1 MQPLEGHDMI
11 NKMMKLL
18 AGLCMGI
25 AASPASADAISDF
38 YKDKPLTIVIGGS
51 PGGGYDLL
59 ARTMARYMGNHIPGK
74 PTIIVKGMTGAG
86 GIIATKYIY
95 QTAPKDGSTISIA
108 NSNTPFEPLFGTK
121 EADYDATKFNY
132 LGSPGKETS
141 ILTVWHES
149 PINSLEDARK
159 TELKMGSSGN
169 NSTPSFYGRMLIET
183 LGIKM
188 KIIVGYPGQNDALLA
203 MEKGELDG
211 YPSAFYNSLMSTRP
225 TWIADRKVKLL
236 VQYGASPEK
245 ALPNVPFAPDL
256 VTNEEDKLL
265 WQAAVAPLALGRP
278 LLAPPNVPQE
288 RLAALRKAVEETFA
302 DKEFL
307 AEADKLQLG
316 VAEPISGQELQ
327 NIIERAYKTPPKV
340 IDRLRKIA
348 Q

>member
-1 MQPLEGHDMI
+1 MNIRLI
-11 NKMMKLL
+11 ALTI
-18 AGLCMGI
+18 AG
-25 AASPASADAISDF
+25 AALSANAASADAISDF
-38 YKDKPLTIVIGGS
+38 YKDKTLSIVVGGS

-59 ARTMARYMGNHIPGK
+59 ARTSARYIGRHLPGN
-74 PTIIVKGMTGAG
+74 PTVVVRNMTGAG
-86 GIIATKYIY
+86 GIIATKFTYMS
-95 QTAPKDGSTISIA
+95 APKDGTSISVA
-108 NSNTPFEPLFGTK
+108 NSNTPFEPMFGTK

-149 PINSLEDARK
+149 PVNSIEDARK
-159 TELKMGSSGN
+159 IELKMGSSGN

-183 LGIKM
+183 LGLKIKL
-188 KIIVGYPGQNDALLA
+188 IVGYPGQNDALLA

-225 TWIADRKVKLL
+225 TWIADKKVKLI

-245 ALPNVPFAPDL
+245 AIPNVPFAPAL
-256 VTNEEDKLL
+256 VTNEDDKLL

-278 LLAPPNVPQE
+278 YIAPPGVPAE
-288 RLAALRKAVEETFA
+288 RVAALREALAATFK
-302 DKEFL
+302 DPEFV

-316 VAEPISGQELQ
+316 VSQTISGPKLQ
-327 NIIERAYKTPPKV
+327 AIIETAYKTPPKV

-348 Q
+348 N

>member
-1 MQPLEGHDMI
+1 MGGHDMI
-11 NKMMKLL
+11 KTMMRLL
-18 AGLCMGI
+18 ACFSFGV
-25 AASPASADAISDF
+25 AAVPASADAISDF
-38 YKDKPLTIVIGGS
+38 YKDKTLTIVIGGS

-302 DKEFL
+302 DKDFL